1 MKYRNY
7 RRLMAIAMAAA
18 LSVSM
23 VGCNGSNAQ
32 DSTKQGTEEQAQAE
46 GEAEGEGE
54 AEAEMTEI
62 TIAADVETTATVN
75 GLDDGLCSWTT
86 GGTEAGTINGD
97 DYAFTPV
104 IYINDGVY
112 DTEKSVVGDAATVT
126 DTEATNLN
134 MTIEKTAVNGIIV
147 NNSAYAIKDS
157 IINLNAAEA
166 DGSDTCDFSGVGTAI
181 AVYGDSDLT
190 ISNTEINADGVANLA
205 VFADNGA
212 SALLDNVTLHA
223 DGGTL
228 YENYVNSPNQG
239 TMVAPP
245 WILGIMG
252 NARGTNLEG
261 TDSTMS
267 VVDSNVSA
275 SNWAVLSTDAGSNMY
290 LNVVNTVMKLTG
302 NDEALQADGT
312 YSVENPYTDK
322 NGYGTYVIGDAV
334 ETFLGTTMDIGTY
347 ATIFTGGTGYYGN
360 LTAGESYD
368 LLAADGSTHYTY
380 TAKKDVQTVINSDT
394 FGFMA
399 HQGDNVCTLD
409 GIVVNSAFTNFLVK
423 SGNNT
428 TIHVENGTQLN
439 AENGILLQLLDNDDS
454 TTEFNTNH
462 ETVGMAFGT
471 THEEYEG
478 FPTEAIDPDAASEG
492 DMGGMPEGEM
502 PEGGMPE
509 GEAPAGEMPEGG
521 MPEGEAPAGGDM
533 PEGEAASATNTT
545 VYNVKDTALTGAI
558 YNGIGWNA
566 NALSQGKVKQM
577 ILDVNL
583 SGSATLA
590 GAIAST
596 SCIHSTY
603 EGQNYLKSNGIT
615 AFDNA
620 EEAAAFAKDY
630 QATAFTIAEY
640 FNIGQVANLVK
651 YNGLNDINV
660 TLADSAVWNVTD
672 TSLIASLTIS
682 GDAQVVVEE
691 GVTLTVNGT
700 EYEVGTYTAAD
711 FQ

>member
-1 MKYRNY
+1 MKYRSY
-7 RRLMAIAMAAA
+7 KRLMAVVMVAT

-23 VGCNGSNAQ
+23 VACGGNETQQENNVQ
-32 DSTKQGTEEQAQAE
+32 TEETQEPQ
-46 GEAEGEGE
+46 GETETV
-54 AEAEMTEI
+54 EMTEI
-62 TIAADVETTATVN
+62 VISADMETTSTVN

-97 DYAFTPV
+97 DYALTPV
-104 IYINDGVY
+104 IYINDGAY

-134 MTIEKTAVNGIIV
+134 MTIDKVAVNGIIV
-147 NNSAYAIKDS
+147 NNSDYAIKDS
-157 IINLNAAEA
+157 VINLNAAEA

-205 VFADNGA
+205 VFTDNGA

-267 VVDSNVSA
+267 VVNSKVSA

-290 LNVVNTVMKLTG
+290 LNVVNTSMELTG
-302 NDEALQADGT
+302 NEEALQADGL
-312 YSVENPYTDK
+312 YDVENPYTTR
-322 NGYGTYVIGDAV
+322 NGYGTYVIGSAV
-334 ETFLGTTMDIGTY
+334 ETFLGTTMNVGTY

-380 TAKKDVQTVINSDT
+380 TAEEDVQTVINSDT
-394 FGFMA
+394 FGFMS

-409 GIVVNSAFTNFLVK
+409 GVVVNSAFTNFLVK

-428 TIHVENGTQLN
+428 TINVENGTQLN

-454 TTEFNTNH
+454 TTEFNPNH

-478 FPTEAIDPDAASEG
+478 FPTEAIDPDAVS
-492 DMGGMPEGEM
+492 
-502 PEGGMPE
+502 EGGM
-509 GEAPAGEMPEGG
+509 G
-521 MPEGEAPAGGDM
+521 MPGGDMPGGEGMPGGDM
-533 PEGEAASATNTT
+533 PEGEAAGGEMPAGEAAGGEMPAGDMMGGEQSSTNTT
-545 VYNVKDTALTGAI
+545 VYNVKDAALTGAI

-596 SCIHSTY
+596 SCIHATY
-603 EGQNYLKSNGIT
+603 EGQSYLKSNGIT

-620 EEAAAFAKDY
+620 EEASDFAKKY
-630 QATAFTIAEY
+630 QSTYFTIAEY

-660 TLADSAVWNVTD
+660 TLADDAVWTVTD
-672 TSLIASLTIS
+672 TSLIASLAIS
-682 GDAQVVVEE
+682 GNAQVVVEE
-691 GVTLTVNGT
+691 GVTLTVDGT
-700 EYEVGTYTAAD
+700 EYGAGTYTAAD